1 MGAVRHLLGFS
12 DMTRAKADALAL
24 GIVLVT
30 DEPEEFEVWPEC
42 LESVDLFMA
51 MKTQWHFGGLGGRA
65 PGLDYQALNA
75 AMDMMGIEDRTQAFR
90 DIRVMEREA
99 LKIWAQRA
107 R

>member
-1 MGAVRHLLGFS
+1 
-12 DMTRAKADALAL
+12 MTQAKDNALAL

-30 DEPEEFEVWPEC
+30 DVPDDFEVWPEC

-51 MKTQWHFGGLGGRA
+51 LRTQWHFGGLGGRA

-75 AMDMMGIEDRTQAFR
+75 TMEMMGVPDRSQTFR
-90 DIRVMEREA
+90 DIRVMESEV
-99 LKIWAQRA
+99 LKILQERS